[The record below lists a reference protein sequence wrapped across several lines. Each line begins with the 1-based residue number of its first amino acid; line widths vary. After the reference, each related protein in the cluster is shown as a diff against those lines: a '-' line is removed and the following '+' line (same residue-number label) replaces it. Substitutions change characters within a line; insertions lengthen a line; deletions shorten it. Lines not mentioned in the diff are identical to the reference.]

1 MLWNPKKKLYNFHVL
16 SFERYRLLSQ
26 IRYTQVM
33 YLVLQFL
40 VLLFLLLTAQQNLMH
55 EFYYPQSLLM
65 VIIQTYLVIHH

>member
-1 MLWNPKKKLYNFHVL
+1 MKFATCYDLTYGFVVSLF
-16 SFERYRLLSQ
+16 
-26 IRYTQVM
+26 RYTQVM

-65 VIIQTYLVIHH
+65 VIIQTYLVIHHWAPRL